1 MCLEPNNDN
10 NNIRKVSNVY
20 ENINYGVISSDVKG
34 EDKKRGR
41 RLEEARKREVAR
53 KRKRLQ

>member
-20 ENINYGVISSDVKG
+20 GNINYGVISDVKG